1 MLDWQNKKMWSLRRA
16 YSEGLFAGEGECSQI
31 HVQLVN
37 DSTAAYSLSIGNV
50 QGIIRELSM
59 TKIVVV
65 NQLLII
71 VACVASVS
79 VGFGSKQRQRNG
91 IVGVFAAQKNGRE
104 PKNDEEGTEGNACRQ
119 IPGF

>member
-1 MLDWQNKKMWSLRRA
+1 
-16 YSEGLFAGEGECSQI
+16 
-31 HVQLVN
+31 
-37 DSTAAYSLSIGNV
+37 
-50 QGIIRELSM
+50 M

-91 IVGVFAAQKNGRE
+91 IVGVFAAQKMGENQ
-104 PKNDEEGTEGNACRQ
+104 KMKEEGTEGNACRQ